1 MVKELSPQ
9 YTGYFIADGTSISI
23 QKEKYQLLLIADVE
37 SQDIPY
43 AALCK
48 TEDYESWKMVLKG
61 LRDRIHCPA
70 RSVVIDKDLGLRRA
84 VREVFPKIPIQL
96 CVRHL
101 HSYHIYHLKYQF
113 QGSKKAFEPF
123 LDITHRMLYARETKL
138 LEHLF
143 KEHNAMRPFFIKEGL
158 EAEVLSFE
166 SKMGLCGHISSILSF
181 QEPTTS
187 LKEPSINLNIRSMI
201 AMVLLI
207 LRQLGTA

>member
-70 RSVVIDKDLGLRRA
+70 LIV
-84 VREVFPKIPIQL
+84 
-96 CVRHL
+96 
-101 HSYHIYHLKYQF
+101 
-113 QGSKKAFEPF
+113 
-123 LDITHRMLYARETKL
+123 
-138 LEHLF
+138 
-143 KEHNAMRPFFIKEGL
+143 
-158 EAEVLSFE
+158 
-166 SKMGLCGHISSILSF
+166 LSF
-181 QEPTTS
+181 QELTIS
-187 LKEPSINLNIRSMI
+187 LKQSLVNSNTKSMT
-201 AMVLLI
+201 AVALLI
-207 LRQLGTA
+207 PKQPGTL

>member
-1 MVKELSPQ
+1 MAKELSPQ
-9 YTGYFIADGTSISI
+9 YTGYFLADGTSISI
-23 QKEKYQLLLIADVE
+23 QKEKYQLLLTTDVE

-43 AALCK
+43 AALYK
-48 TEDYESWKMVLKG
+48 TEDYESWKIVLKG

-70 RSVVIDKDLGLRRA
+70 KGVVIDGNLGLY
-84 VREVFPKIPIQL
+84 
-96 CVRHL
+96 
-101 HSYHIYHLKYQF
+101 SYYVYHLKYQF